1 METGMITAA
10 TTTASTTPSTSST
23 AKNTLNQDS
32 FLQLLVAQLKN
43 QDPTSSSAMDPNQM
57 VQQLT
62 SFSSLEQAT
71 QTNSLLQGL
80 LEKNQALFQAQAV
93 SMVGKTVKVDG
104 SGFSLKGG
112 QASMG
117 LNLSAAADVT
127 LTVTDA
133 NGNIV
138 TTLPEGNLG
147 KGDQTLTWNGTD
159 ASGNQLPDGD
169 YKVTVTAKSLS
180 GAAVPYTTS
189 LIRKIDSMAFN
200 TDGSISLYSNG
211 QAFSLANVIQV
222 LS

>member
-147 KGDQTLTWNGTD
+147 QGDQTLTWNGTD